1 MTDGYESWWHVG
13 VPEVSNSEKTQAAFD
28 LKAGKLAQG
37 KQY

>member
-13 VPEVSNSEKTQAAFD
+13 VPEVSNSENTSAFD